1 LLLFAKKRNNLT
13 WIEFRNALIVYKVF
27 STGDAKKYFPDFD
40 TKRLVE
46 WQKKKYINKLINK
59 WYLFA
64 ETPVDELLLYR
75 ISNCLCQPSYIS
87 LQSALGYYHF
97 IPEAVYS
104 FQAITTRKTI
114 TYTTTAGT
122 FNYRALKPAFYF
134 GYRMLYKDKLP
145 VLIAEPEK
153 ALLDYLYLTGSLNTL
168 KDMQALRLNYTALQ
182 QTIDWKKLDDYA
194 KLFNSKTLDKR
205 IKHLK
210 KLSLHA
216 HPF

>member
-1 LLLFAKKRNNLT
+1 LTYFDLRKALF
-13 WIEFRNALIVYKVF
+13 EYKVF
-27 STGDAKKYFPDFD
+27 STGDIKKYFPGFD

-46 WQKKKYINKLINK
+46 WQKKKYICKLINK

-64 ETPVDELLLYR
+64 ETALDELLLFR

-87 LQSALGYYHF
+87 LESALGYYHF

-104 FQAITTRKTI
+104 MQAITTRKTI
-114 TYTTTAGT
+114 TYKTTAGT
-122 FNYRALKPAFYF
+122 FNYRSLKPAFYF
-134 GYRMLYKDKLP
+134 GYRILHTDKLP

-153 ALLDYLYLTGSLNTL
+153 ALLDYLYLTGSLTVLN
-168 KDMQALRLNYTALQ
+168 DMKALRMNYAALQ
-182 QTIDWKKLDDYA
+182 QAVNWKKLDDYA
-194 KLFNSKTLDKR
+194 KVFNSKTLDKR

-216 HPF
+216 HPA